1 MSALVE
7 IYLKKEALETLLKA
21 VTQRNQKG
29 IGITISIND
38 ESREFDGQNGKIYQ
52 NVSAYVSQTKEQ
64 REAKKEKYYVG
75 NGSVFWTDGKIT
87 KAGATANEIE
97 TIDAEVVNPEPTD
110 DLPF

>member
-1 MSALVE
+1 MSALAE

-29 IGITISIND
+29 IGITLSIND
-38 ESREFDGQNGKIYQ
+38 KSKEFDGQNGKIYQ
-52 NVSAYVSQTKEQ
+52 NVVAFVSQTKEQ

-87 KAGATANEIE
+87 KAGATENDIE
-97 TIDAEVVNPEPTD
+97 VIDAEVVNPEPTD